1 MSKVVCNSSPIIGL
15 CLLNKIELLW
25 ELFDEVIIPQEV
37 YNEVVITTEA
47 RIGVKELE
55 QAVSEGKIKVLK
67 VKNTE
72 LVNQLYGRL
81 HHGELEVMVLAKEL
95 GIKHV
100 IIDDRSARHFADTM
114 MLKTI
119 GLIGLLV
126 IAKQNNKIEAVRPYM
141 DILLRSGYRLSVKLY
156 NQILVMAKET
166 WE

>member
-37 YNEVVITTEA
+37 YNEVVVTTEVRTGA
-47 RIGVKELE
+47 QELE
-55 QAVSEGKIKVLK
+55 QAVADGKIKVLQ
-67 VKNTE
+67 VKNME

-95 GIKHV
+95 AVKHV

-114 MLKTI
+114 MLKTV

-126 IAKQNNKIEAVRPYM
+126 LAKQKQKVEAVRPYM
-141 DILLRSGYRLSVKLY
+141 DILIRNDYRISIKLY
-156 NQILVMAKET
+156 NQILAMAKEI
-166 WE
+166 

>member
-1 MSKVVCNSSPIIGL
+1 MSKVICNSSPIIGL

-37 YNEVVITTEA
+37 YNEVVVTTQVRTGA
-47 RIGVKELE
+47 KELE
-55 QAVSEGKIKVLK
+55 QAISDNKIKVLK

-114 MLKTI
+114 MLKTV

-126 IAKQNNKIEAVRPYM
+126 LAKQKHKIEAVRPYM
-141 DILLRSGYRLSVKLY
+141 DILIRNDYRISVKLY
-156 NQILVMAKET
+156 NQILGMAKEI
-166 WE
+166 